1 MLDLDLSGRVALV
14 TGASKGIGEAS
25 VRLLADHGASVAF
38 CARGAEAVD
47 VLTGYSPSTGS
58 GSVRGYT
65 ADMSDAEATQAFLE
79 AATTEVGPA
88 DILVNNVGASP
99 SRNFLYMS
107 DEDWTDLHQLNMMSA
122 VRCTRFCLPHMR
134 KQKWGRVIMIATG
147 AAFSPNAA
155 LIDYAA
161 TKAAMVATAKAL
173 AGKYGA
179 DNVLT
184 NTVIPGLIRTD
195 MWERAAAEIAEAN
208 DTDAE
213 AIFARNSTGVPQG
226 RYGTADR
233 SCCRRG
239 LLGEQR
245 CQLHQRHLPDHRR
258 RRRHPRLR
266 TRTRRHRL
274 NSCGG
279 GRNLCDVATGA
290 LVNAPYG
297 VR

>member
-1 MLDLDLSGRVALV
+1 MIDLDLSGRVAFV
-14 TGASKGIGEAS
+14 TGASKGIGNAS
-25 VRLLADHGASVAF
+25 VRLLADHGATVGF
-38 CARGAEAVD
+38 CARGPEAVFE
-47 VLTGYSPSTGS
+47 LSAYRPPSGS
-58 GSVRGYT
+58 GSVHGYFG
-65 ADMSDAEATQAFLE
+65 DMSEVDAVQEILELATSQM
-79 AATTEVGPA
+79 GPIN
-88 DILVNNVGASP
+88 ILVNNVGASP

-107 DEDWTDLHQLNMMSA
+107 DDDWTSLHELNLMSA

-134 KQKWGRVIMIATG
+134 EQKWGRVIMIASG
-147 AAFSPNAA
+147 AAFTPNAA

-226 RYGTADR
+226 RYGTSEEVASGVVFLASNAANYINGTCLTID
-233 SCCRRG
+233 
-239 LLGEQR
+239 
-245 CQLHQRHLPDHRR
+245 
-258 RRRHPRLR
+258 
-266 TRTRRHRL
+266 
-274 NSCGG
+274 GG
-279 GRNLCDVATGA
+279 VGTHV
-290 LVNAPYG
+290 
-297 VR
+297 